1 MTEKQLLEQILT
13 AQVLLLS
20 KAINAEKEG
29 KGTHRFGGDYSRE
42 AVKLIQEKQP
52 EVLRLLAEIR

>member
-20 KAINAEKEG
+20 KAINAEREQ
-29 KGTHRFGGDYSRE
+29 KGTHRIGGDYSRE
-42 AVKLIQEKQP
+42 AVRLIREKQP
-52 EVLRLLAEIR
+52 EVLRLLAETH